1 MKLFRV
7 FALWLFRDVFESFIS
22 KSVINYLDS
31 CCIAEIFWWERI
43 IMLTETG
50 MQIREG
56 QWIWHFRLLGYWFCI
71 CPGDD
76 SASSWRQNVFEGKMS
91 IQMQSLKT
99 LPKVNFLGEYLIQ
112 SSFKTLLPIFALYHK
127 GCSWYMFFK
136 QNKPDCQKNL
146 FAFILTYILV
156 YYHRPFLPLVFIL

>member
-43 IMLTETG
+43 IMMTETG

-56 QWIWHFRLLGYWFCI
+56 QWIWHFRLSGYWSCI

-76 SASSWRQNVFEGKMS
+76 SASLWRQNVFEGKMS

-99 LPKVNFLGEYLIQ
+99 LPKVNFWESTL
-112 SSFKTLLPIFALYHK
+112 FKAVLKRFCLSLHCIIKDALDT
-127 GCSWYMFFK
+127 CFFSK
-136 QNKPDCQKNL
+136 VN
-146 FAFILTYILV
+146 
-156 YYHRPFLPLVFIL
+156 PLVKKFFLLFFWHTF